1 MRTNI
6 FFFFVLLSSLFL
18 ISCDKEDKIVKPDC
32 ETFAEALIFLKSDSI
47 KEVIDILTVDLNPVI
62 KEDDTWGQKENI
74 NLLIERLNAQCE
86 NISASLGCYAC
97 ILTLPPQSEI
107 ILTTDSAG
115 VEIKRVIDILTP
127 KDVIP
132 KYVNVH
138 EFHDE

>member
-6 FFFFVLLSSLFL
+6 FMIFLFFSSLFW
-18 ISCDKEDKIVKPDC
+18 ISCDKEDKIANPDC
-32 ETFAEALIFLKSDSI
+32 QTFAEALVFLKSDSI

-86 NISASLGCYAC
+86 NISVSLGCYAC

-107 ILTTDSAG
+107 IITADSAG

-127 KDVIP
+127 KDDIP

-138 EFHDE
+138 EFYDE